1 MDMKGIWYNG
11 VSSRGEVVAM
21 QMRRVGFLH
30 LENAG
35 EMVELDIS
43 KLSISTRLGS
53 TARSIQI
60 PGQGYI
66 QCDDSELLDAWFPNT
81 SRIEK
86 WVDWI
91 ERRRSAV
98 ISSAV
103 ITIVTVVMLYMY
115 GIPYAALKV
124 APHVSPKIERMM
136 SEQVLK
142 ILDITNANVSSLPVK
157 RQAEFQTEFKAMIKG
172 MPRESE
178 MELFFRS
185 SPALGANAFALPDG
199 TIVVTDELVELADNN
214 EQIMT
219 VIAHEIGHHEHRHG
233 VRQTLESAGIL
244 AIAAAL
250 FGDVSGSSLTV
261 SLPVVLQNGYSRGHE
276 QEADEFAF
284 KTLIRQGRS
293 PQAFADLFKKLNK
306 ETMIHDDNVM
316 NYVSTHP
323 ASQDRID
330 RAERAAKGAKNKYQ
344 PE

>member
-1 MDMKGIWYNG
+1 MDMQGIWYNG
-11 VSSRGEVVAM
+11 KSSRGEVVTM
-21 QMRRVGFLH
+21 QILRAGFLQ

-35 EMVELDIS
+35 ETVELDIS
-43 KLSISTRLGS
+43 KLSISTRLGR

-66 QCDDSELLDAWFPNT
+66 QCDDSEQLDAWFPHS

-86 WVDWI
+86 WVDWV

-103 ITIVTVVMLYMY
+103 ITVVTVVLLYLY

-124 APHVSPKIERMM
+124 APHVSPKIETMM

-142 ILDITNANVSSLPVK
+142 MLDVTNANVSTLPAE
-157 RQAEFQTEFKAMIKG
+157 RQAKFQTEFKAMIKG
-172 MPRESE
+172 MPRAQD

-185 SPALGANAFALPDG
+185 SPTMGPNAFALPDG
-199 TIVVTDELVELADNN
+199 TIVVADELVELADNN
-214 EQIMT
+214 EQIMA

-233 VRQTLESAGIL
+233 IRQTLESAGIL

-284 KTLIRQGRS
+284 ETMIRQGRS
-293 PQAFADLFKKLNK
+293 PQAFADLFKKLEK
-306 ETMIHDDNVM
+306 ELAIHDDNAM
-316 NYVSTHP
+316 NYLSTHP

-330 RAERAAKGAKNKYQ
+330 RAERAAKTVK
-344 PE
+344 E

>member
-1 MDMKGIWYNG
+1 MDMQGIWYNG
-11 VSSRGEVVAM
+11 KSSRGEVVTM
-21 QMRRVGFLH
+21 DMPRPGFLR

-35 EMVELDIS
+35 EVAELDVS
-43 KLSISTRLGS
+43 KLSISTRLGR

-66 QCDDSELLDAWFPNT
+66 QCDDSEVLDLWFPNT

-86 WVDWI
+86 WVDWV

-103 ITIVTVVMLYMY
+103 ITVVTVVLLYMY

-124 APHVSPKIERMM
+124 APHVSPKIETMM

-142 ILDITNANVSSLPVK
+142 MLDVTNANASTLPAQQQAK
-157 RQAEFQTEFKAMIKG
+157 FQAEFKTMIKG
-172 MPRESE
+172 MPRERD
-178 MELFFRS
+178 MELLFRN
-185 SPALGANAFALPDG
+185 SPTMGPNAFALPDG
-199 TIVVTDELVELADNN
+199 TIVMTDELVALADNN
-214 EQIMT
+214 EQIMA

-261 SLPVVLQNGYSRGHE
+261 SLPVLLQNGYSRGHE

-293 PQAFADLFKKLNK
+293 PQAFADLFKKLKK
-306 ETMIHDDNVM
+306 EMSMNDDSGM
-316 NYVSTHP
+316 HYLSTHP
-323 ASQDRID
+323 ASQARID
-330 RAERAAKGAKNKYQ
+330 RAEQAAKTVKK
-344 PE
+344 